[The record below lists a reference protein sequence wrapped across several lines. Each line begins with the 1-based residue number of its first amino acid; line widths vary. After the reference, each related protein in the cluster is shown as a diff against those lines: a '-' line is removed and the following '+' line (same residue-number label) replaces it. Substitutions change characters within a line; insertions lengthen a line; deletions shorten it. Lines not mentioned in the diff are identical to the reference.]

1 MRSFRMRAVWIA
13 VGSLLSFAA
22 PAHSLESANELL
34 STCER
39 FLAVAKIDGDRVSLT
54 RNEPP
59 AFECWGYLGAFQ
71 QLSAIRY
78 DGEKLSVT
86 RACLPAE
93 SSLVQLIRV
102 FVSYAQKHPEELHKR
117 ASLVAL
123 DAFQA
128 AFPCRKS

>member
-1 MRSFRMRAVWIA
+1 MRAVWIVVA
-13 VGSLLSFAA
+13 SSLSFAA

-34 STCER
+34 SSCER
-39 FLAVAKIDGDRVSLT
+39 FLAIARIDGNRVSMT

-71 QLSAIRY
+71 ELSAIRH
-78 DGEKLSVT
+78 DGEKIPIT

-102 FVSYAQKHPEELHKR
+102 FVSYAQKHPEDLHQR
-117 ASLVAL
+117 AGLVAL
-123 DAFQA
+123 EALQA